1 VGIGGEGESVWL
13 AWFLT
18 ATLRRFAFHAEARGD
33 AAVAAR
39 CRLRA
44 DDYVTAVEREAWDGA
59 WYRRAFF
66 DDGSPLGAAG
76 DAECEIDSIAQSW
89 SIISRAGDPVRARQA
104 MASVRER
111 LVRADDRLILLLT
124 PAFDK
129 SPRDPGYI
137 KGYLPGVRENGAQYT
152 HAALWTVFA
161 AAGLGDGD
169 LAFHL
174 LDLLNPLTHARTREE
189 ADRYKVEPYVVCADV
204 YNAEGHV
211 GRGGWT
217 WYTGSAS
224 WTYRAAVEAV
234 LGFDLR
240 GDHLVIAP
248 CIPRAWPGFEID
260 FRHGAATYVIRV
272 ENPSGICTGVLGVT
286 VDGTAAGTEGIRL
299 IDDGA
304 RHEVVVTMG
313 APA

>member
-1 VGIGGEGESVWL
+1 MRASGSPGSSSS
-13 AWFLT
+13 
-18 ATLRRFAFHAEARGD
+18 RFAD
-33 AAVAAR
+33 SR
-39 CRLRA
+39 CTPTSLATPPSLRAFRLRA
-44 DDYVTAVEREAWDGA
+44 DEYVAAVEREAWDGN

-76 DAECEIDSIAQSW
+76 DSECEIDSIAQSW
-89 SIISRAGDPVRARQA
+89 ALISGAGDPARARRA
-104 MASVRER
+104 FDAARER
-111 LVRADDRLILLLT
+111 LVKADDRLILLLT
-124 PAFDK
+124 PPFDH

-161 AAGLGDGD
+161 AASAGDGD
-169 LAFHL
+169 RAFML

-224 WTYRAAVEAV
+224 WSYRAALEAL
-234 LGFDLR
+234 LGFSLR
-240 GDHLVIAP
+240 GDRLVIAP
-248 CIPRAWPGFEID
+248 CIPRDWRHFEID
-260 FRHGAATYVIRV
+260 YRHGSATYAIRI
-272 ENPSGICTGVLGVT
+272 ENPDGVCTGVACVR
-286 VDGTAAGTEGIRL
+286 VDDAPVGNDGIPL
-299 IDDGA
+299 ADDG
-304 RHEVVVTMG
+304 RQHSVVVTMG
-313 APA
+313 AVEAR